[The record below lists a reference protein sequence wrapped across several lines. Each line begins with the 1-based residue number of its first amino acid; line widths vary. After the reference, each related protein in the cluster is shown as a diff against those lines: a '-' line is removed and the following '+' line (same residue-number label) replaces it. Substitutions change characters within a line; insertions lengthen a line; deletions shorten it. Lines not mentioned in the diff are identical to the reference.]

1 MIYDF
6 LYRPKNILTELRR
19 EQSRLE
25 GLQQMMY
32 PSGIRYDTDKVI
44 SSPRDPMPEYAAKVD
59 EILDTIKKLKLE
71 YWNAMDDITDKAIHL
86 DGIEQEV
93 IMRRYVAQKTWNE
106 IALEFNRTER
116 WMFAVHKRAVRN
128 LEKMFPNL

>member
-6 LYRPKNILTELRR
+6 LYKPKNILTELRR

-25 GLQQMMY
+25 GFQQTMY

-44 SSPRDPMPEYAAKVD
+44 SSPRDLMPEYAAKVD

-71 YWNAMDDITDKAIHL
+71 YYGRHYRQGYSSGRHRAGSHH
-86 DGIEQEV
+86 
-93 IMRRYVAQKTWNE
+93 AQVC
-106 IALEFNRTER
+106 RTED
-116 WMFAVHKRAVRN
+116 
-128 LEKMFPNL
+128 LERDRTGV